1 MDGRWNKHLRM
12 GTDDS
17 RDNDNVLRMAGV
29 IYQRRYSNVV
39 QSTHRSSEQRKRYL
53 GTNYMHSSCRLLSV
67 RLGKLRHKR
76 FLQGQWILRDFTMI
90 SLLIVLALYG
100 ANSFDWLTVAEAVG
114 SFVVVVAVLFYV
126 FRHLRVK
133 TLLTRESNK

>member
-1 MDGRWNKHLRM
+1 
-12 GTDDS
+12 
-17 RDNDNVLRMAGV
+17 
-29 IYQRRYSNVV
+29 
-39 QSTHRSSEQRKRYL
+39 
-53 GTNYMHSSCRLLSV
+53 
-67 RLGKLRHKR
+67 
-76 FLQGQWILRDFTMI
+76 MI

-126 FRHLRVK
+126 FKHLRVK